1 MIVTIPVDGKVM
13 DAKINRSF
21 GRAPYFLVYDTEKRT
36 GSFLENAAAMSR
48 GGAGIQASQFVI
60 DQNTDTVIV
69 PMLGKNA
76 ADVLKSSGIKL
87 YMASGQSIQ
96 DNINNFISGKL
107 STLTEIH
114 AGFHKHGG

>member
-21 GRAPYFLVYDTEKRT
+21 GRAPYFLVYDTEKQT
-36 GSFLENAAAMSR
+36 GSFLE
-48 GGAGIQASQFVI
+48 
-60 DQNTDTVIV
+60 
-69 PMLGKNA
+69 NA

-87 YMASGQSIQ
+87 YMASSQSIQ

-114 AGFHKHGG
+114 AGFNKHGG